1 MRGQFVL
8 FPNTDRQIIIPNRVV
23 NEGEDS
29 FLRMIFQGNVVDVAL
44 GGNFYVGLCEEVPDE
59 EDLLS
64 TITTEPTSAGGYA
77 REALT
82 RDATG
87 WPTVQ
92 LVNTDYMVESK
103 TVTFTA
109 SGADFSRSINR
120 LFLCNVLS
128 GTGGK
133 LFAYSGPLANS
144 LTLLDGESL
153 PLKYQFFLR

>member
-8 FPNTDRQIIIPNRVV
+8 FPGTPKQIIIPNRVV
-23 NEGEDS
+23 DTGEQS
-29 FLRMIFQGNVVDVAL
+29 FLQMIFQGSIADVAL
-44 GGNFYVGLCEEVPDE
+44 GGNFYIGLCEEVPD
-59 EDLLS
+59 DTDTLA

-77 REALT
+77 REAVT
-82 RDATG
+82 RDAIG

-92 LVNTDYMVESK
+92 LINTDYMIESK

-109 SGADFSRSINR
+109 TGADFSRAINR
-120 LFLCNVLS
+120 LFLCNILS

-144 LTLLDGESL
+144 ITLLDGASL